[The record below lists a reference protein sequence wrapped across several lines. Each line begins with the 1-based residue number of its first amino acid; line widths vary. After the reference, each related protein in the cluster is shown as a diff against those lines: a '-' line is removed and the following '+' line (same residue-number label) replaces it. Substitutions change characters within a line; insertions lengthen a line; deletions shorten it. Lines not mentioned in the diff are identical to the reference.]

1 MNIYLYIYV
10 SFAQILI
17 SNEVYSILMESLPY
31 GESLKALKDAPFHR
45 VQFIISLLCTEEW
58 YPGVSIIKIYT
69 EKEILPSTF
78 AFA

>member
-1 MNIYLYIYV
+1 
-10 SFAQILI
+10 
-17 SNEVYSILMESLPY
+17 MESLPY